1 MRSRLLTVFPEF
13 RFFPEIRKS
22 GSFRFFGRFFSR
34 PRPLVRFP
42 DFKKMLA
49 NSRVFHP
56 RKLQT
61 ALCKPRENRLCPLR
75 LPNLTISAALISTDQ
90 HWSLVV
96 QYDVKTDS
104 ARMVCYSWLELRPS
118 SHHCALYGIVGIGRS
133 TLTIKMWKSHQKHNH
148 QKQSNG
154 CALTNHAFASR
165 LYTY

>member
-1 MRSRLLTVFPEF
+1 MSRCNESYFQTLLCIVFMLIYQNLCGELYLAVFPEF

-22 GSFRFFGRFFSR
+22 GSFRFFGRFFIR

-42 DFKKMLA
+42 DLKKMLA

-104 ARMVCYSWLELRPS
+104 ARMVCYSWLELRPWPDLGWG
-118 SHHCALYGIVGIGRS
+118 HHPTIVRFMGSFGILVD
-133 TLTIKMWKSHQKHNH
+133 LH
-148 QKQSNG
+148 
-154 CALTNHAFASR
+154 
-165 LYTY
+165 

>member
-1 MRSRLLTVFPEF
+1 MGVSIITFKRCSVFPEF

-22 GSFRFFGRFFSR
+22 GSFRFFGRFFIR

-75 LPNLTISAALISTDQ
+75 LPNLTISAALISTD
-90 HWSLVV
+90 HSLCNMTWKPTVHAWCV
-96 QYDVKTDS
+96 ILGLGWGHDLTLVEAIIPPLCSLWDRWY
-104 ARMVCYSWLELRPS
+104 
-118 SHHCALYGIVGIGRS
+118 IGRS
-133 TLTIKMWKSHQKHNH
+133 TLTIKIYAEVYRIS
-148 QKQSNG
+148 
-154 CALTNHAFASR
+154 
-165 LYTY
+165 